1 MPRALAVDQ
10 ARVVVIFSLG
20 GLTLRRHLRS
30 GAVRCCTGY
39 VALDGSRQVVLDPFP
54 ERGRRGS
61 VVDGRVRVWRDDVEV
76 PPEPERGVRWDDHR
90 LVEFAARTLCD
101 WIALPLRLDGAA
113 PGRHELDGG
122 EHVLWVA
129 ADGRVTRH
137 QERTSGH
144 VHELSGHCELE
155 GVRLATRRRTRD
167 RRGIPLLWADVVAGH
182 AFATESLK

>member
-1 MPRALAVDQ
+1 M
-10 ARVVVIFSLG
+10 VIFSLG

-30 GAVRCCTGY
+30 GAVRCATAY
-39 VALDGSRQVVLDPFP
+39 VTLGGSREVVLDPFP

-61 VVDGRVRVWRDDVEV
+61 VVDGCVRVWRGDVEV
-76 PPEPERGVRWDDHR
+76 PGGARHGVRWDDHR
-90 LVEFAARTLCD
+90 LVGFAAGTLWD

-129 ADGRVTRH
+129 GDGRVTRH
-137 QERTSGH
+137 EERASGH
-144 VHELSGHCELE
+144 VHELSDHCELE

-167 RRGIPLLWADVVAGH
+167 RHGIPVLWADVVAGH
-182 AFATESLK
+182 AFALEPLK